1 MSIAINGNGQ
11 DRNQCNFFAQIKV
24 TRIVSCKHN
33 IIQVIA
39 LNGAQSMSDVA

>member
-1 MSIAINGNGQ
+1 MEMVKTETNVIFLRKLA
-11 DRNQCNFFAQIKV
+11 
-24 TRIVSCKHN
+24 RIVSCKHN